1 MTQFKTGSKKP
12 IERLKPLFQDDLQKK
27 EWHADKDPRLE
38 IIMTEEEI
46 KLKLLKEYESGK
58 KKRTARILTTVGAF
72 AILFPTSIV
81 IGSFLRFPML
91 VAISSSV
98 FSSFIVV
105 FAVSENQKKT
115 MSKLTIIEDVGVI
128 GALTEILDSD
138 IIEFKLQAGI
148 SLAKLLPRL
157 TTNDARL
164 LKKKQ
169 KEVLRRQLARRMG
182 LYDPAFYKL
191 QVSILKAFERIGDKE
206 DLEIVES
213 LVDPAQHIFDSRVRD
228 AALECLPFL
237 RARIADTEAKNVL
250 LRASSFTTLGTEE
263 LLRPVSGSED
273 SDTSKLLRPLE

>member
-1 MTQFKTGSKKP
+1 MTRFKTGGNKP
-12 IERLKPLFQDDLQKK
+12 FKRNKTLFQDDLQKK
-27 EWHADKDPRLE
+27 EWQADKDARLE
-38 IIMTEEEI
+38 IILTEEEI
-46 KLKLLKEYESGK
+46 KFNLLKEYESEK
-58 KKRTARILTTVGAF
+58 KKRTARILKTIGAF

-81 IGSFLRFPML
+81 IGSFLHFPL
-91 VAISSSV
+91 IVAISSNV
-98 FSSFIVV
+98 FSSFIIA
-105 FAVSENQKKT
+105 FAISENQKKT

-148 SLAKLLPRL
+148 SLANLLPRL
-157 TTNDARL
+157 TPNDARL

-228 AALECLPFL
+228 AALECLPCL

-250 LRASSFTTLGTEE
+250 LRASSFTTLGTDE
-263 LLRPVSGSED
+263 L
-273 SDTSKLLRPLE
+273 